1 MASRVV
7 IASAVRTPFTRA
19 HKGEFKDTRPDTLA
33 SLVIKEAVARVPGLK
48 KEDVEDVILGCAMP
62 EAEQGM
68 NVARNASLLAGLPD
82 TVPGMTI
89 NRFCAS
95 GTQSIAQAAQAIQAG
110 MINVAVAGGTES
122 MTMVPMGG
130 NKVSANPE
138 IMEKFPEVYTS
149 MGATAENIAV
159 RYSVTREDA
168 DKFAYESQRRAATA
182 REQGKFKDEIL
193 PVTTTMYDED
203 GKAKQVTVTFDT
215 ILRPDTTLE
224 GLAKLRPAFNAKGV
238 VTAGNASP
246 LTDGAAA
253 TVVMSEEKAKALG
266 YQPLGYIRSWAYASL
281 DPATQLLQGPAYAA
295 PQALDAAGVTLADID
310 LVEMHEAF
318 AAQVVSNLKAFASK
332 KFAAD
337 ELNRTA
343 PLGEVDL
350 DRFNVNGGSI
360 AIGHPFGATGARI
373 TVQLLHELRRRG
385 QNLGL
390 MTVCAA
396 GGVGFAMVVERE

>member
-1 MASRVV
+1 MPGRVV

-33 SLVIKEAVARVPGLK
+33 ALAIKEAVAKVPGLK
-48 KEDVEDVILGCAMP
+48 PADVEDVILGCAMP

-89 NRFCAS
+89 NRFCSS
-95 GTQSIAQAAQAIQAG
+95 GVQSIAQAAQAIQAG
-110 MINVAVAGGTES
+110 SIQVAVAGGTES

-149 MGATAENIAV
+149 MGATAENIAS
-159 RYSVTREDA
+159 RYSVSREDA

-182 REQGKFKDEIL
+182 REQGKFNDEIF
-193 PVTTTMYDED
+193 PVTTTVYDED
-203 GKAKQVTVTFDT
+203 GTAKQVTVSVDT

-224 GLAKLRPAFNAKGV
+224 GLAKLKPAFNQKGV

-253 TVVMSEEKAKALG
+253 AVIMSEEKAKSLG
-266 YQPLGYIRSWAYASL
+266 IKPLGYFL
-281 DPATQLLQGPAYAA
+281 DYQV
-295 PQALDAAGVTLADID
+295 AGVPPEIMGVGPVPAVKKLLAKNNLKIEDID
-310 LVEMHEAF
+310 VFELNEAF
-318 AAQVVSNLKAFASK
+318 AAQALHCVRELGVPLDKANPNGGAFA
-332 KFAAD
+332 
-337 ELNRTA
+337 LGH
-343 PLGEVDL
+343 PLGV
-350 DRFNVNGGSI
+350 S
-360 AIGHPFGATGARI
+360 GARMVATI
-373 TVQLLHELRRRG
+373 LRELQRRNGRYG
-385 QNLGL
+385 VVTMCIGGG
-390 MTVCAA
+390 MGAA
-396 GGVGFAMVVERE
+396 ALIELAK

>member
-33 SLVIKEAVARVPGLK
+33 SLVIKEAVARVKGLK
-48 KEDVEDVILGCAMP
+48 PEDVEDVVLGCAMP
-62 EAEQGM
+62 EGEQGM
-68 NVARNASLLAGLPD
+68 NVARQAALLADLPD
-82 TVPGMTI
+82 TVPAMTI

-95 GTQSIAQAAQAIQAG
+95 GTQSIAQAAQSIQAG
-110 MINVAVAGGTES
+110 MIQVAVAGGTES

-130 NKVSANPE
+130 NKVSANPD
-138 IMEKFPEVYTS
+138 IMNKRPEVYTS

-182 REQGKFKDEIL
+182 REQGKFKEETL
-193 PVTTTMYDED
+193 PVTTMVYDED

-253 TVVMSEEKAKALG
+253 AVVMSEEKAKALG
-266 YQPLGYIRSWAYASL
+266 VKPLGYFL
-281 DPATQLLQGPAYAA
+281 DYQV
-295 PQALDAAGVTLADID
+295 AGVPPEIMGIGPIPAVKKLLAKNNLKVEDID
-310 LVEMHEAF
+310 VFELNEAF
-318 AAQVVSNLKAFASK
+318 AAQALHCIR
-332 KFAAD
+332 
-337 ELNRTA
+337 ELGIPLDKVNPNGGA
-343 PLGEVDL
+343 IALGHPLGVSGTRLVGTILYEL
-350 DRFNVNGGSI
+350 KRRNGRYGVVTMC
-360 AIGHPFGATGARI
+360 IGGGMGAAAL
-373 TVQLLHELRRRG
+373 VEL
-385 QNLGL
+385 
-390 MTVCAA
+390 AK
-396 GGVGFAMVVERE
+396 